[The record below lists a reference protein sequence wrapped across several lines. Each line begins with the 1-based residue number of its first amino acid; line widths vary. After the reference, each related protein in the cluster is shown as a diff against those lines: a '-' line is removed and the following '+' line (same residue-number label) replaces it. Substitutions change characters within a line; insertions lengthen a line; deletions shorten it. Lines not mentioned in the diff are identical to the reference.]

1 MAGAFYVPV
10 YFFLECLCRK
20 SRSHR
25 ITKAAARM
33 PPTALGDGLVSM
45 EGKSPRDMPT
55 STPAR
60 TATTTQNTTALFFI
74 RDTSFHLSSSL
85 LFIIT
90 KSARAVTS
98 FARFIIKK
106 SPPFL

>member
-1 MAGAFYVPV
+1 MAGAFYAPV

-25 ITKAAARM
+25 ITKAAART

-45 EGKSPRDMPT
+45 KGKSPRDMPI

-74 RDTSFHLSSSL
+74 RDFLSSFFFS
-85 LFIIT
+85 FIIT